1 MVAKVFVWVVFGGLS
16 VMLLYMGVTQ
26 FFLQRQ
32 IISRA
37 TPIEA
42 TIVKSEVF
50 ASISHD
56 TDRRLNRNTSTTTY
70 RPDVLFTYKVNGIEY
85 QSDMIYPTV
94 IVTTSPSREAAAE
107 EIAPFPVGKT
117 VQAFVDLQHPD
128 KAFLVAEKT
137 SGPVV
142 FMIVGVLLIPV
153 IWAVTRYVL

>member
-16 VMLLYMGVTQ
+16 VMLIYVGVTQ
-26 FFLQRQ
+26 FFLQRK
-32 IISRA
+32 IVSRA

-42 TIVKSEVF
+42 TIIKSEVF
-50 ASISHD
+50 VSVSHD
-56 TDRRLNRNTSTTTY
+56 TDQRLNRSTSTTSY
-70 RPDVLFTYKVNGIEY
+70 RPDVLFTYKVNGTEY

-94 IVTTSPSREAAAE
+94 IVTASASRESAAE
-107 EIAPFPVGKT
+107 ELAPFPVGKT
-117 VQAFVDLQHPD
+117 VQAFVDPEHPD

-142 FMIVGVLLIPV
+142 FIIVGVLLIPI